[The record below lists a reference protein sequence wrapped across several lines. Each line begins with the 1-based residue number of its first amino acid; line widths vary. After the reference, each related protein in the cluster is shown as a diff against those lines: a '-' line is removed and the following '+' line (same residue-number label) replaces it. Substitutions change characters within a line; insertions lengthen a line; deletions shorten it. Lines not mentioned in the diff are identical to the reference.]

1 MDNTRNLSGTEVS
14 KEAIASVESMTL
26 KLANSLVKDYIN
38 SLKQTGN
45 TFNVNSIDLLTTHVV
60 STAVI
65 SMKIGLKV
73 NAKII
78 NDLGIQMQEVNQSG
92 FNEFEE

>member
-26 KLANSLVKDYIN
+26 ELANSLVKDYIN
-38 SLKQTGN
+38 SLKQTGK
-45 TFNVNSIDLLTTHVV
+45 TLDVNSIDRLTKHVV
-60 STAVI
+60 SNATI

-92 FNEFEE
+92 FNGFEE

>member
-1 MDNTRNLSGTEVS
+1 MDNTRNLSGIDVS
-14 KEAIASVESMTL
+14 KEAIASVESMIL
-26 KLANSLVKDYIN
+26 ELANSLVKDYIN
-38 SLKQTGN
+38 SLKQTGK
-45 TFNVNSIDLLTTHVV
+45 TLDVNSIDRLTKHVV
-60 STAVI
+60 SNATI

-92 FNEFEE
+92 FNGFEE